1 MNKAQRN
8 SELQAVTQSRKTPF
22 STFDFIQSFSHGIQT
37 NPPSPQAFGLL
48 LLLLLLLALHEDFI
62 KLHYIFSLL
71 LQLLLNQLT
80 FHCSGI

>member
-22 STFDFIQSFSHGIQT
+22 CTFDFIQSFSHGIQT
-37 NPPSPQAFGLL
+37 NPPSPQAFG
-48 LLLLLLLALHEDFI
+48 LLLLLLALHEDFI